1 MGENESGATGVGDT
15 REPDDGGVQPGQADL
30 PKGTDVSSGEES
42 GEETDRKQQIVDAA
56 FDEFA
61 EHGFRGA
68 TIKRI
73 AQRAKL
79 RSQALIYWYFPA
91 KEALFEA
98 VLGQQLPILR
108 MVLDPMPLL
117 DRPPEEVLP
126 QLARAYLAA
135 GDRPGAPRLVRLL
148 FPELIRRPEIADAV
162 GGPLIAKILD
172 FIKTYLAHQVE
183 LGRLR
188 PHDVRASARAFIGM
202 ILPQLGGKLFLPALR
217 ADGLTDEEHIATV
230 VAIFLHGL
238 QPLQPDA
245 DRT

>member
-1 MGENESGATGVGDT
+1 MGKNESGASWGAGD
-15 REPDDGGVQPGQADL
+15 PDDIGTQPGDADI
-30 PKGTDVSSGEES
+30 PSGNDKTSEGES
-42 GEETDRKQQIVDAA
+42 GEALDRRQQIVGAA
-56 FDEFA
+56 FEEFA

-98 VLGQQLPILR
+98 VLGQHLPILR
-108 MVLDPMPLL
+108 MVLDPAPLL

-126 QLARAYLAA
+126 QLARAYLAS
-135 GDRPGAPRLVRLL
+135 GDRPGALRLVRLL
-148 FPELIRRPEIADAV
+148 APELIRRPEIADAV

-217 ADGLTDEEHIATV
+217 ADGLTDEDYIASL
-230 VAIFLHGL
+230 VAIFLRG
-238 QPLQPDA
+238 LQPDA

>member
-1 MGENESGATGVGDT
+1 MNDDDDTQSDASGDADDHDGVDMRLEQGDMPAGHYETGE
-15 REPDDGGVQPGQADL
+15 
-30 PKGTDVSSGEES
+30 EES
-42 GEETDRKQQIVDAA
+42 GDERDRRQQIVDAA

-73 AQRAKL
+73 AQRARL
-79 RSQALIYWYFPA
+79 RSQALIYWYFQS

-98 VLGQQLPILR
+98 VLGQHLPILR
-108 MVLDPMPLL
+108 MVLDPAPLL

-126 QLARAYLAA
+126 QLARAYLASA
-135 GDRPGAPRLVRLL
+135 DRPGAPRLVRLL
-148 FPELIRRPEIADAV
+148 APELIRRPEIADAV

-172 FIKTYLAHQVE
+172 FVKTYLAHQVE

-202 ILPQLGGKLFLPALR
+202 ILPQLGGKLFLPALQ

-238 QPLQPDA
+238 QPDA
-245 DRT
+245 

>member
-1 MGENESGATGVGDT
+1 MANRDNDDDMQPVRSGSAGE
-15 REPDDGGVQPGQADL
+15 EPDGIDTPE
-30 PKGTDVSSGEES
+30 GTDG
-42 GEETDRKQQIVDAA
+42 TDRRNQILDAA
-56 FDEFA
+56 LEEFA
-61 EHGFRGA
+61 AHGFRGA

-98 VLGQQLPILR
+98 VLGQQLPIVQ
-108 MVLDPMPLL
+108 MVLDPAPLL

-126 QLARAYLAA
+126 RLARAYLAIA
-135 GDRPGAPRLVRLL
+135 DRPGAPRLVRLL
-148 FPELIRRPEIADAV
+148 APELIRRPEVADAV
-162 GGPLIAKILD
+162 GGPLITKILD
-172 FIKTYLAHQVE
+172 FIKTYLTHQVE

-217 ADGLTDEEHIATV
+217 ADGLTDEEHIQTI
-230 VAIFLHGL
+230 VAIFLRG
-238 QPLQPDA
+238 LQPDA
-245 DRT
+245 